1 MPKERRACHVV
12 EVGTVSIGHGHDVVV
27 QSMTDTQTRNVD
39 STVHQILA
47 LHGAGSELV
56 RIAVQDLQ
64 DAEAVPEIR
73 ARLDAEG
80 CHVPLVGDFHFIAHS
95 LLQDAPACARTLD
108 KYRINP
114 GNIGFG
120 QRHDAQFAQVLD
132 IAGAHGKP
140 IRIGANWGSIDEE
153 VRSRLMREHPEWS
166 FDQVLE
172 EAMVT
177 SVLESLEFA
186 LRRGFPANRIVLS
199 AKVSD
204 ESSLI
209 AIYRRLAKETDC
221 PLHLG
226 LTESGTGVPGII
238 STTAALSALLQE
250 GIGDT
255 IRVSLTPRKPTS
267 ELPEPRT
274 EEVTVAQ
281 RILQANGLRSFYP
294 IVRSCPGCGR
304 TQRSV
309 FQDIVRTVTA
319 YVETH
324 QRDWR
329 SEYPRSA
336 GLTIAVMGCVVNGFE
351 EGKHANLGIS
361 LPGSREDQSL
371 AHIFKDGQELGV
383 VRLDAW
389 EDRFLSMIEDYIT
402 KSS

>member
-1 MPKERRACHVV
+1 MPQQRRACRVV
-12 EVGTVSIGHGHDVVV
+12 QVGDVLIGPGHDVVV
-27 QSMTDTQTRNVD
+27 QSMTDTQTREVG
-39 STVHQILA
+39 STVQQILA

-56 RIAVQDLQ
+56 RIAIQDLQ
-64 DAEAVPEIR
+64 DAEAAPEIR

-95 LLQDAPACARTLD
+95 LLQDAPSCARTLD

-132 IAGAHGKP
+132 IASEHDKP

-153 VRSRLMREHPEWS
+153 VRGRLMREHPEWP
-166 FDQVLE
+166 FDRILE

-186 LRRGFPANRIVLS
+186 LRRGFSADRIILS

-204 ESSLI
+204 ESSLLS
-209 AIYRRLAKETDC
+209 IYRRLAQETDC

-226 LTESGTGVPGII
+226 LTESGTGMQGII
-238 STTAALSALLQE
+238 STTAALSTLLQE

-255 IRVSLTPRKPTS
+255 IRVSLTPRVPTS
-267 ELPEPRT
+267 ELPEPRI

-281 RILQANGLRSFYP
+281 RILQANGIRAFYP
-294 IVRSCPGCGR
+294 VVRSCPGCGR
-304 TQRSV
+304 TQRV
-309 FQDIVRTVTA
+309 LFQEIVRTVTA
-319 YVETH
+319 YVEAH
-324 QRDWR
+324 QWAWR
-329 SEYPRSA
+329 TEYPRSA
-336 GLTIAVMGCVVNGFE
+336 GMTIAVMGCVVNGFE
-351 EGKHANLGIS
+351 EGKHADLGIS

-371 AHIFKDGQELGV
+371 AHVFRDGEELGV
-383 VRLDAW
+383 IPIDAW
-389 EDRFLSMIEDYIT
+389 EDHFLAMIRDYIARA
-402 KSS
+402 S